1 MSQII
6 SQFTNSYHRSEFLV
20 LSLRSWILCLRF
32 LVLILSTGFKRLR
45 SQTWVTCDRSW
56 IPVQLLTI
64 TMWQK
69 LFIKCGRYYKVWQAL
84 QSVAR
89 SYYKGWQLLESV
101 TRSYYREW
109 QVLQSLMVIIK
120 WNTSTFRVLS
130 IIVGTV
136 I

>member
-20 LSLRSWILCLRF
+20 LSLRSWILCLWF